1 MFQKGQLKSSYRLP
15 QFFQENPQQKEKRQA
30 QEKERVHFFLNI
42 KKQMGLVSDPEDLV
56 EGMSDYLKEIGIGT
70 SFLDFNELKARG
82 QRPPMWQ
89 LMTRALINPYSFE
102 RRVFHENLL
111 PKIEETKLY
120 QEAKRRHEQRM
131 KKKQARMQI
140 LQGIAE
146 QKKGKDGP
154 QAGRAQS
161 QGQAPPKSNQASQR
175 AAQQA
180 SQAFAPNLANVTPEH
195 KHTAQKKNEST
206 RSNQESSVAAKSSNR
221 KGYLPTVRFEDNQ
234 LNEEPAL
241 R

>member
-1 MFQKGQLKSSYRLP
+1 MQD
-15 QFFQENPQQKEKRQA
+15 
-30 QEKERVHFFLNI
+30 KERLEFFLSL
-42 KKQMGLVSDPEDLV
+42 KQRVGRVDDPEDLV

-70 SFLDFNELKARG
+70 SFLDFNELQARG

-140 LQGIAE
+140 LGAE
-146 QKKGKDGP
+146 QKKAKDGS
-154 QAGRAQS
+154 QGGRAQS
-161 QGQAPPKSNQASQR
+161 QGQLSSKNAQASQR
-175 AAQQA
+175 R
-180 SQAFAPNLANVTPEH
+180 APNLALDP
-195 KHTAQKKNEST
+195 KPAAQKKNDST
-206 RSNQESSVAAKSSNR
+206 RSNQASSVAAKSGNR
-221 KGYLPTVRFEDNQ
+221 RGFLPTVRFEDNQ
-234 LNEEPAL
+234 LQEEPAL
-241 R
+241 RSHRQAYVGAFESVADLEMSIQEKRIYMAKVRE